1 MKEPLT
7 LLKSPR
13 DERDWHYGKIV
24 CAGGELPERV
34 SLRQSCGPIRRQGKS
49 GFCHSFAAVSYTHLM
64 AGQLYKH
71 DDISIAQIYMNE
83 FFEWM
88 ERLAESGRKADGRNA
103 GSGGWTSVKG
113 YY

>member
-1 MKEPLT
+1 MWRT
-7 LLKSPR
+7 T
-13 DERDWHYGKIV
+13 W
-24 CAGGELPERV
+24 
-34 SLRQSCGPIRRQGKS
+34 
-49 GFCHSFAAVSYTHLM
+49 
-64 AGQLYKH
+64 QLFKH

-103 GSGGWTSVKG
+103 GSGGWTSVKN

>member
-1 MKEPLT
+1 MVQRIPHADYGGDSGRLPIDLHE
-7 LLKSPR
+7 
-13 DERDWHYGKIV
+13 EAAHYV
-24 CAGGELPERV
+24 A
-34 SLRQSCGPIRRQGKS
+34 
-49 GFCHSFAAVSYTHLM
+49 HYM

-113 YY
+113 Y